1 VRYPSWLLLLV
12 PTVGV
17 VELLGHW
24 YFAAAAPRPG
34 EWSLVRS
41 RVEELRKNGELVVI
55 APEWAEPL
63 ARSAFGEGIMPLS
76 DSARPDSSA
85 YRRALEVS
93 ILGKRSPELEA
104 WRELER
110 SRVGRFELRLLE
122 NPHAL
127 PVRFSFVDR
136 LDPGRVDV
144 TEISGGQAAACA
156 WTDRARTR
164 TGGLAGPPAFPRE
177 RFRCA
182 GGESYFVGITVI
194 DDQRYRPR
202 RCIWA
207 NAPPDGQIRILYRRV
222 PLGHTLRGYSGLPWM
237 MTRDHRGPPTE
248 LAVAVDGRVLGS
260 VLHHGGEGWKAFE
273 MAMPG
278 VQGRVADVEF
288 RVSAPAGA
296 TRQFCFYADL
306 R

>member
-1 VRYPSWLLLLV
+1 MRNPSWLLLLV
-12 PTVGV
+12 PIVGV
-17 VELLGHW
+17 GELLGHW
-24 YFAAAAPRPG
+24 YFAAAAPRPQQ
-34 EWSLVRS
+34 WRLARP
-41 RVEELRKNGELVVI
+41 RVEQLRKNGELVVI

-85 YRRALEVS
+85 YPRAVEVS
-93 ILGKRSPELEA
+93 ILGQRSAELER

-110 SRVGRFELRLLE
+110 SRVGPFELRLLE
-122 NPHAL
+122 NPHVL

-136 LDPGRVDV
+136 LEPGRVEV
-144 TEISGGQAAACA
+144 TEIESGQAVDCV

-164 TGGLAGPPAFPRE
+164 TGGLAGPPAFPRA
-177 RFRCA
+177 RFRCP

-207 NAPPDGQIRILYRRV
+207 NSRSEAQIRILYRGV
-222 PLGHTLRGYSGLPWM
+222 PLGTMLRGYSGMPWM
-237 MTRDHRGPPTE
+237 MTRDHQGPPIE
-248 LAVAVDGRVLGS
+248 LGLVVDGQLLGS
-260 VLHHGGEGWKAFE
+260 VLCHDGEGWTAFE
-273 MAMPG
+273 MAIRG
-278 VQGRVADVEF
+278 AEGRIADVEF

-296 TRQFCFYADL
+296 SRQFCFYADL